1 MSIKFNDVCYVYS
14 PKTPFEYKALH
25 NINLEIKKGSFT
37 AIVGHTGS
45 GKSTMVQHINGLVTP
60 TSGEVVVGDFI
71 LSSKSKVKKIKSLRK
86 MAGMVFQFPEYQ
98 LFEDNIEK
106 DVSFGPKNFG
116 LNNQEALKEAHEALK
131 LVGLGEEYYKKSPFE
146 LSGGQKRRVAI
157 AGIIASKPDV
167 LVLDEPTA
175 GLDPK
180 GAKEML
186 QLFKDIHSKGVTIVL
201 VTHDMD
207 IVLEYA
213 EDVVVVQNGE
223 IKEHCSPVELFSK
236 DNYADYCLE
245 TPAVFN
251 VARKLIDK
259 GLNIDLKNIKN
270 IETLAHEIK
279 LAKKVKSHE

>member
-1 MSIKFNDVCYVYS
+1 M
-14 PKTPFEYKALH
+14 
-25 NINLEIKKGSFT
+25 EIKLLDLSHTYEGFKKDEQVEAVNNVSLS
-37 AIVGHTGS
+37 INQVGEFVAVCGKTGS
-45 GKSTMVQHINGLVTP
+45 GKSTMIQHMNALLLPTKGQIDILGSVITP
-60 TSGEVVVGDFI
+60 KKRKNPKLNPIRKKVGF
-71 LSSKSKVKKIKSLRK
+71 
-86 MAGMVFQFPEYQ
+86 VFQFPEYQ

-223 IKEHCSPVELFSK
+223 IKEHCSP
-236 DNYADYCLE
+236 D
-245 TPAVFN
+245 
-251 VARKLIDK
+251 RKS
-259 GLNIDLKNIKN
+259 
-270 IETLAHEIK
+270 
-279 LAKKVKSHE
+279 VV